1 VVEIR
6 KANFGEDLNKVCSTI
21 DLILENMATLKV
33 RIEKAVSKAKNEA
46 MIQIEDLS
54 RDMVS

>member
-1 VVEIR
+1 
-6 KANFGEDLNKVCSTI
+6 
-21 DLILENMATLKV
+21 MATLKV